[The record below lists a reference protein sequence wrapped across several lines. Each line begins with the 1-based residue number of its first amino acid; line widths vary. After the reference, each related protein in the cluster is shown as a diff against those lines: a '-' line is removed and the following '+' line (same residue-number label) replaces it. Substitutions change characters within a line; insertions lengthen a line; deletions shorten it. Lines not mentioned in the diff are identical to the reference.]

1 MQPCPVLRLGLWLE
15 GLDEGIQREAES
27 LCRVLTGCFTDAVL
41 ALIMFEQQMVAGSF
55 EARRA
60 KRDRDQAAH
69 RVREQ
74 QLEAQEGEQ
83 IAPPDYS
90 KWRTALYD
98 RARQDVLQ
106 AAWQQG
112 ELPDEYL
119 HRLPFIH
126 ARTFLTTLARAE
138 RAMWV
143 LAKLDL
149 AGAESD
155 VTAARDGFE
164 AALPGLKG
172 VRDSIEHA
180 EDRMRGRG
188 RGGRALTLQPINNR
202 VAIAP
207 NGGIL
212 FGDTLNG
219 RHFGC
224 TIEDGTYAEIEV
236 SADTI
241 EVARVAVQAVLDALP
256 WKAHGYPFYVPR

>member
-1 MQPCPVLRLGLWLE
+1 MPPCPVLKLGTWLE
-15 GLDEGIQREAES
+15 GLDEEVQREAES
-27 LCRVLTGCFTDAVL
+27 LCRVLTSCFTDAVL
-41 ALIMFEQQMVAGSF
+41 ALTMFEQCMASDSF

-60 KRDRDQAAH
+60 KRDRDQEAQ

-74 QLEAQEGEQ
+74 ELEAKEAGQV
-83 IAPPDYS
+83 APGDYH
-90 KWRTALYD
+90 KWRTELYD

-106 AAWQQG
+106 ARWQEG

-126 ARTFLTTLARAE
+126 ARTFLTTLARVE
-138 RAMWV
+138 RAMWA

-149 AGAESD
+149 DGAESN
-155 VTAARDGFE
+155 VASARSGFE

-202 VAIAP
+202 LVNTP
-207 NGGIL
+207 GGGVLI
-212 FGDTLNG
+212 GDALNG

-224 TIEDGTYAEIEV
+224 TIEDGTYAEVEV
-236 SADTI
+236 SADTL
-241 EVARVAVQAVLDALP
+241 EVARVALQAVFDALP
-256 WKAHGYPFYVPR
+256 WMAHGYPSYVPR

>member
-1 MQPCPVLRLGLWLE
+1 MPPCPVLKLGTWLE
-15 GLDEGIQREAES
+15 GLDEGVQREAES

-41 ALIMFEQQMVAGSF
+41 ALIMFEQQMAPDSF
-55 EARRA
+55 EVRRA
-60 KRDRDQAAH
+60 KRDRDQAVQ

-74 QLEAQEGEQ
+74 ELEAQEAGQ
-83 IAPPDYS
+83 IAPGDYG
-90 KWRTALYD
+90 KWCTELYD

-106 AAWQQG
+106 ARWQQG

-126 ARTFLTTLARAE
+126 ARTFLTALARAE

-188 RGGRALTLQPINNR
+188 PGGRVLTLQPINNR
-202 VAIAP
+202 LVNAP
-207 NGGIL
+207 NGGVLI
-212 FGDTLNG
+212 GDTLNG

-241 EVARVAVQAVLDALP
+241 EVARVALQTVFDALP
-256 WKAHGYPFYVPR
+256 WKAHGYPSYVPR